1 MLSVTYFGGKG
12 LLQRFFFRTG
22 YVYAEEIERAEE
34 LQEYVTQN
42 KLSASDY
49 KMLKK
54 WGTERNID
62 DFTISRGKWL
72 LFDISYNG
80 KIMYGS
86 REIPNLTWRMYHRI
100 SFKDGTADVYIYEG
114 TADKY
119 FNILMVFS
127 VVLGVAVCIGIVVSG
142 MYENVKYIQ
151 CLMKEVNIISRGN
164 LQGNVTVQGT
174 DEIAQLASGL
184 EHMRQTL
191 VKKEQIEYDL
201 KSAQE
206 KLVLGMSHDLR
217 TPLTG
222 LMAYLEILKKQ
233 QKEGADTE
241 HEWQKFAQRTGLSQQ
256 AGTPPKKKNVSWR
269 RFFLY
274 AAVVVVVAFV
284 GWQANAYYSG
294 ISSSVELVTLETE
307 VGQQARTVLPDGS
320 TVLLNACSKLTYSL
334 GEWRKARGVQLEGEA
349 IFDVK
354 HKNGKPFYVHTRH
367 YDIRVLGTNFN
378 VSSYA
383 EEAED
388 IVTLKNGKV
397 EIDVE
402 GIVENAVLVPGES
415 FVYDNRSGT
424 YKIEKRSL
432 NQIYAWEHKE
442 IVFEGHTLEN
452 KKEELSRHFG
462 YRFQIAPEL
471 HQLSFKATLRDESL
485 NEFLSLLCSITP
497 QLSYRIDATHKVVEL
512 VKLEE

>member
-1 MLSVTYFGGKG
+1 M
-12 LLQRFFFRTG
+12 
-22 YVYAEEIERAEE
+22 
-34 LQEYVTQN
+34 
-42 KLSASDY
+42 Y
-49 KMLKK
+49 K
-54 WGTERNID
+54 
-62 DFTISRGKWL
+62 
-72 LFDISYNG
+72 
-80 KIMYGS
+80 
-86 REIPNLTWRMYHRI
+86 
-100 SFKDGTADVYIYEG
+100 
-114 TADKY
+114 
-119 FNILMVFS
+119 
-127 VVLGVAVCIGIVVSG
+127 
-142 MYENVKYIQ
+142 
-151 CLMKEVNIISRGN
+151 
-164 LQGNVTVQGT
+164 
-174 DEIAQLASGL
+174 
-184 EHMRQTL
+184 RQ
-191 VKKEQIEYDL
+191 
-201 KSAQE
+201 
-206 KLVLGMSHDLR
+206 
-217 TPLTG
+217 
-222 LMAYLEILKKQ
+222 
-233 QKEGADTE
+233 
-241 HEWQKFAQRTGLSQQ
+241 
-256 AGTPPKKKNVSWR
+256 
-269 RFFLY
+269 
-274 AAVVVVVAFV
+274 
-284 GWQANAYYSG
+284 
-294 ISSSVELVTLETE
+294 
-307 VGQQARTVLPDGS
+307 
-320 TVLLNACSKLTYSL
+320 
-334 GEWRKARGVQLEGEA
+334 VQLEGEA

-512 VKLEE
+512 VKLEK

>member
-1 MLSVTYFGGKG
+1 MMINEDYFIKY
-12 LLQRFFFRTG
+12 LKNELTEEETRQLIAWVKEKKENQDFLFSLKDS
-22 YVYAEEIERAEE
+22 YVY
-34 LQEYVTQN
+34 LN
-42 KLSASDY
+42 
-49 KMLKK
+49 
-54 WGTERNID
+54 
-62 DFTISRGKWL
+62 
-72 LFDISYNG
+72 
-80 KIMYGS
+80 
-86 REIPNLTWRMYHRI
+86 
-100 SFKDGTADVYIYEG
+100 
-114 TADKY
+114 
-119 FNILMVFS
+119 
-127 VVLGVAVCIGIVVSG
+127 
-142 MYENVKYIQ
+142 YEND
-151 CLMKEVNIISRGN
+151 CKE
-164 LQGNVTVQGT
+164 
-174 DEIAQLASGL
+174 
-184 EHMRQTL
+184 
-191 VKKEQIEYDL
+191 
-201 KSAQE
+201 
-206 KLVLGMSHDLR
+206 
-217 TPLTG
+217 
-222 LMAYLEILKKQ
+222 
-233 QKEGADTE
+233 ADTE

-452 KKEELSRHFG
+452 KKEDLSRHFG

-512 VKLEE
+512 VKFEK